1 MKVRL
6 KVHII
11 RFKNII
17 TTKTLVSVFI
27 LLFLILSF
35 SAVIDYLS
43 RRQAVIDNMTHFTHL
58 VANTIQKSAANSII
72 SYNLLEHYIEY
83 WFFSNLNLLDKLEK
97 FSNIDNNY
105 LANYAAET
113 KIYNINFYDHAGKRE
128 FYSHKDRYCCNSRQL
143 IEPILNGSETK
154 LVLGLQPLANESEE
168 VYVIAIARTNGGAIV
183 GTKKGKLFTAIQKTI
198 GIERYLNTMIS
209 DSSLIYIA
217 IQDSA
222 GTQAKTRNLDTLSNF
237 DTDELLSV
245 VQKTNQFRW
254 RTVYYNNA
262 RIFEAILPLTVM
274 HKPYGIIRIGL
285 DYSPVL
291 KMQKVVLRQVLIRLM
306 ILLIISFIL
315 ISYSISIQNIALL
328 EKEKEK
334 ITQEVYLLQ
343 QDLRLREK
351 MSAVGELAAGVA
363 HEIRN
368 PLGAISMT
376 VQRLAREFKP
386 TESGAEQK
394 RLFDIVRKEIDH
406 ISDAIK
412 NLLQFSKPAPL
423 QKSRNRLDKII
434 DKIVELYR
442 PKANE
447 AGITLFWSN
456 QVAVNAFIDPL
467 KIEECLINIL
477 DNAITATPRQGR
489 IEIGLNTTK
498 REIILTVKDTGGG
511 ISKDNLSKIFNLY
524 FTTKANGTGFGLAHA
539 QQIIS
544 EHGGKIRVDSR
555 ENQGTTFTI
564 ILPNDNAN

>member
-105 LANYAAET
+105 LENYAAET
-113 KIYNINFYDHAGKRE
+113 KIYNINFYNRDGIRE
-128 FYSHKDRYCCNSRQL
+128 FYSHKDRYCRNIRRL
-143 IEPILNGSETK
+143 IDPLLNGAETK
-154 LVLGLQPLANESEE
+154 LVLGLQPLEKGDEE

-183 GTKKGKLFTAIQKTI
+183 GTKKGQLFTAIQKTI

-222 GTQAKTRNLDTLSNF
+222 GIQAKTRNLDTLSNF

-245 VQKTNQFRW
+245 AQKTNQFRW

-315 ISYSISIQNIALL
+315 ISYSISIQNIELL

-334 ITQEVYLLQ
+334 ITREVYLLQ

-386 TESGAEQK
+386 TESEAEQK

-477 DNAITATPRQGR
+477 DNAITATPRKGQ
-489 IEIGLNTTK
+489 IEIQLKPTTQ
-498 REIILTVKDTGGG
+498 ETIITIRDTGSG
-511 ISKDNLSKIFNLY
+511 ISKGNLSKIFNLY
-524 FTTKANGTGFGLAHA
+524 FTTKANGTGFGLAHT

>member
-1 MKVRL
+1 MKVKLR
-6 KVHII
+6 
-11 RFKNII
+11 RYKNIA
-17 TTKTLVSVFI
+17 TTRTLVSVFI
-27 LLFLILSF
+27 LLFLILSI
-35 SAVIDYLS
+35 SAVTDYLS
-43 RRQAVIDNMTHFTHL
+43 RRKTVIDNMTHFTHL

-72 SYNLLEHYIEY
+72 SYNILERYIEF
-83 WFFSNLNLLDKLEK
+83 WFLSNLNLLDKLEN
-97 FSNIDNNY
+97 FSNIDNKY
-105 LANYAAET
+105 LENYAAET
-113 KIYNINFYDHAGKRE
+113 RIYNINFYNRDGIRE
-128 FYSHKDRYCCNSRQL
+128 FYSHKDRYCRNIRQL
-143 IEPILNGSETK
+143 IEPLLNGTETK
-154 LVLGLQPLANESEE
+154 LVLGLQPLEKGNEE

-183 GTKKGKLFTAIQKTI
+183 GTKKGQLFTAIQKTI
-198 GIERYLNTMIS
+198 GIERYLNSMIT

-217 IQDSA
+217 IQDSN
-222 GTQAKTRNLDTLSNF
+222 GIMAKTRNLDTLSNF
-237 DTDELLSV
+237 TNDNLLSTV
-245 VQKTNQFRW
+245 RQTQEFRW
-254 RTVYYNNA
+254 RTVHYNNV
-262 RIFEAILPLTVM
+262 RIFEALLPLTVM

-291 KMQKVVLRQVLIRLM
+291 KMQKVVLRQVLIRLV

-315 ISYSISIQNIALL
+315 LSYSISIQNMSLL

-334 ITQEVYLLQ
+334 ITKEVYLLQ

-386 TESGAEQK
+386 TEGEAEQK
-394 RLFDIVRKEIDH
+394 RLLAIIRKEIDH
-406 ISDAIK
+406 ISNAIK

-434 DKIVELYR
+434 DKIIEIYR
-442 PKANE
+442 AKAKE
-447 AGITLFWSN
+447 AGITLLWSN
-456 QVAVNAFIDPL
+456 RTAVTAFIDPL
-467 KIEECLINIL
+467 KIEECLVNIL
-477 DNAITATPRQGR
+477 ENAITATPRQGR

-498 REIILTVKDTGGG
+498 REIILTVKDTGSG
-511 ISKDNLSKIFNLY
+511 ISKENLSKIFNLY
-524 FTTKANGTGFGLAHA
+524 FTTNANGTGLGLAHA

>member
-1 MKVRL
+1 MKVKLR
-6 KVHII
+6 
-11 RFKNII
+11 RYKNIA
-17 TTKTLVSVFI
+17 TTRTLVSVFI
-27 LLFLILSF
+27 LLFLILSI
-35 SAVIDYLS
+35 SAVTDYLS
-43 RRQAVIDNMTHFTHL
+43 RRKTVIDNMTHFTHL

-72 SYNLLEHYIEY
+72 SYNILERYIEF
-83 WFFSNLNLLDKLEK
+83 WFLSNLNLLDKLEN
-97 FSNIDNNY
+97 FSNIDNKY
-105 LANYAAET
+105 LENYAAET
-113 KIYNINFYDHAGKRE
+113 RIYNINFYNRDGIRE
-128 FYSHKDRYCCNSRQL
+128 FYSHKDRYCRNIRQL
-143 IEPILNGSETK
+143 IEPLLNGTETK
-154 LVLGLQPLANESEE
+154 LVLGLQPLEKGNEE

-183 GTKKGKLFTAIQKTI
+183 GTKKGQLFTAIQKTI
-198 GIERYLNTMIS
+198 GIERYLNSMIT

-217 IQDSA
+217 IQDSN
-222 GTQAKTRNLDTLSNF
+222 GIMAKTRNLDTLSNF
-237 DTDELLSV
+237 TNDNLLSTV
-245 VQKTNQFRW
+245 RQTQEFRW
-254 RTVYYNNA
+254 RTVHYNNV
-262 RIFEAILPLTVM
+262 RIFEALLPLTVM

-291 KMQKVVLRQVLIRLM
+291 KMQKVVLRQVLIRLV

-315 ISYSISIQNIALL
+315 LSYSISIQNMNLL

-334 ITQEVYLLQ
+334 ITKEVYLLQ

-386 TESGAEQK
+386 TEGEAEQK
-394 RLFDIVRKEIDH
+394 RLLAIIRKEIDH
-406 ISDAIK
+406 ISNAIK

-434 DKIVELYR
+434 DKIIEIYR
-442 PKANE
+442 AKAKE
-447 AGITLFWSN
+447 AGITLLWSN
-456 QVAVNAFIDPL
+456 RTAVTAFIDPL
-467 KIEECLINIL
+467 KIEECLVNIL
-477 DNAITATPRQGR
+477 ENAITATPRQGR

-498 REIILTVKDTGGG
+498 REIILTVKDTGSG
-511 ISKDNLSKIFNLY
+511 ISKENLSKIFNLY
-524 FTTKANGTGFGLAHA
+524 FTTNANGTGLGLAHA